1 MKQAPSSL
9 ETHMPNTQYAH
20 TTSARLTKRAALD
33 AFDYWLALDREDR
46 AADERRIVTVWETR

>member
-1 MKQAPSSL
+1 
-9 ETHMPNTQYAH
+9 MPNTQYAH
-20 TTSARLTKRAALD
+20 TTSARMRKRAALD